1 MVGYDPSAAQL
12 SSWQHAQAGAVSGLL
27 TRLCCQP
34 LDVLKIRFQVSFLL
48 LSLLP
53 GTPQTSDTPIRSGS
67 LLFGAVSC
75 SACQFFAPVRT

>member
-34 LDVLKIRFQVSFLL
+34 LDVLKIRFQVSPP
-48 LSLLP
+48 SLIP
-53 GTPQTSDTPIRSGS
+53 GMPQTPDTPI
-67 LLFGAVSC
+67 
-75 SACQFFAPVRT
+75 